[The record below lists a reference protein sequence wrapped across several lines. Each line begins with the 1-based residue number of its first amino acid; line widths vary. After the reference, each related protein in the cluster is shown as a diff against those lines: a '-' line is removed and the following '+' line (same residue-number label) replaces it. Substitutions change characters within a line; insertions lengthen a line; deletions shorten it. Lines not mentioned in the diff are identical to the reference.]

1 MGNYSETVG
10 LKSQLP
16 SSFVEAL
23 QDFSKSV
30 IGAKE
35 IDGVD
40 LERMKE
46 EGDFPMA
53 FFIAN
58 VTIER
63 LLADLRDSY
72 PSKCPV
78 VKPYGDKS
86 KNEIEKIL
94 EIIRNTK

>member
-1 MGNYSETVG
+1 MGNYSDRIGIKT
-10 LKSQLP
+10 QLP
-16 SSFVEAL
+16 SSFVDAL

-30 IGAKE
+30 VGAKE

-40 LERMKE
+40 LEKMKE

-63 LLADLRDSY
+63 LLDDIRDSY

-78 VKPYGDKS
+78 IKNYGNRNKS
-86 KNEIEKIL
+86 KIEKL
-94 EIIRNTK
+94 FDIIRE